1 MIRVRD
7 LTMSFGAR
15 VAVEDVAFDVGA
27 GESFGLLGPNGA
39 GKTTTMHL
47 LAGLLEPDAGDIEI
61 SGAIDPTR
69 RAVRRNIGLAP
80 QALALY
86 EGLTAEQN
94 ALFFG
99 RLYGLGGAKLDQ
111 HASWALDFVGL
122 SERKH
127 DLVRTYYG
135 GMARRL
141 NLACA
146 LVHNPPVLLLDEPMA
161 GVDPQ
166 SRNLLLENIRH
177 LKAHGRTIVYSSHYL
192 SEAES
197 LCDRVAILDEGRILA
212 LDTVDDL
219 IASYGGPSQVQVELA
234 AALPE
239 ECGPQPGAIEG
250 RHWRFQS
257 EDPLPHL
264 AALSAR
270 GADFVSVHVDAPG
283 LEAVF
288 LNLTGR
294 RPRD

>member
-1 MIRVRD
+1 VIHVKN
-7 LTMSFGAR
+7 LSKSFGAR
-15 VAVEDVAFDVGA
+15 LAVDNVAFDVNA

-47 LAGLLEPDAGDIEI
+47 LMGLLEPDAGEIEI
-61 SGAIDPTR
+61 AGATDPTR
-69 RAVRRNIGLAP
+69 RAVRQNIGLAP

-86 EGLTAEQN
+86 EDLTAEQN
-94 ALFFG
+94 VAFFG
-99 RLYGLGGAKLDQ
+99 RLYGLGGAKVDQ
-111 HASWALDFVGL
+111 HVAWALDFVGL
-122 SERKH
+122 SERKRE
-127 DLVRTYYG
+127 LVRTYSG

-197 LCDRVAILDEGRILA
+197 LCDRVAIMDEGRILA
-212 LDTVDDL
+212 LDTVEDL
-219 IASYGGPSQVQVELA
+219 VAGYGGPNQVHVELA
-234 AALPE
+234 GPLPE
-239 ECGPQPGAIEG
+239 GIGSQPGTVDG
-250 RHWRFQS
+250 RAWDFQS
-257 EDPLPHL
+257 DDPLPYL
-264 AALSAR
+264 AALSAK
-270 GADFVSVHVDAPG
+270 GADFASVRVEAPG